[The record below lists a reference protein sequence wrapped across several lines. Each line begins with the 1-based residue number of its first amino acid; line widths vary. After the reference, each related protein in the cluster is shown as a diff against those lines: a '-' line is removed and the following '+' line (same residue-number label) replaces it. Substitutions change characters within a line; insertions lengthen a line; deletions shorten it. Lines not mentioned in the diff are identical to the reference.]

1 VSVDGTLTLLSYYQ
15 GHRGSEHMGDDKNV
29 SRETSFA
36 QCKLREKR
44 SNLRGFVAGIAM
56 NMATIRVSVGRTSSL
71 YYYYLA
77 FVVLTYY

>member
-1 VSVDGTLTLLSYYQ
+1 
-15 GHRGSEHMGDDKNV
+15 MGNDKSV

-56 NMATIRVSVGRTSSL
+56 NMATIRVSVGRTLSL
-71 YYYYLA
+71 HYYYLA